1 MYNMYNELPHFVYL
15 KNEKYFINTDY
26 RIFIEFEEKMQGK
39 NTKQVIYD
47 CLSKFYPAFYIIQD
61 KNLLDEAVDQ
71 FIWFY
76 KCGKEDIATTK
87 KDNKGNIKSIFS
99 YKYDDQIIW
108 GAYYSQ
114 FRVDLSTIKLHWWKY
129 KAMWLSLD
137 SECQFSKIRGYRAYN
152 GKDKEI
158 LELKDMYKLPPNEL
172 ELEDIDRKKK
182 IFEELK
188 KVKTSQ

>member
-61 KNLLDEAVDQ
+61 NNLLNEAVDQ

-76 KCGKEDIATTK
+76 KCGKEDRQTTK
-87 KDNKGNIKSIFS
+87 KDNKGSTKSIFS
-99 YKYDDQIIW
+99 YLYDDQIIW

-114 FRVDLSTIKLHWWKY
+114 FKVDLSTIKLHWWKY